1 MAWDWIIPQPGPEH
15 LLTLEQQ
22 RRAIDAYDLSQA
34 KDALNSLCQLNLH
47 QDLILKSAIRH
58 IAALEQRLEQ
68 HRETPASG
76 AGKAKRGCAADES
89 ARG

>member
-15 LLTLEQQ
+15 WLTLEQQ
-22 RRAIDAYDLSQA
+22 RRAIESYTLDQA

-47 QDLILKSAIRH
+47 QDLILKSAVRH
-58 IAALEQRLEQ
+58 IAALEQRLE
-68 HRETPASG
+68 RDRGAS
-76 AGKAKRGCAADES
+76 ASDASCAMPDRGSDAP